1 MKEYKIWLKGYQSPK
16 GVTEEEYN
24 TAYNVLCASK
34 GCFNI
39 ETWYEGELTIKTYP
53 WTSISHL
60 IQRKV

>member
-1 MKEYKIWLKGYQSPK
+1 MQSPK

-24 TAYNVLCASK
+24 TAYNVLCSSK
-34 GCFNI
+34 GRFNI